1 MEIDKLFSS
10 RALSLESVVSQSE
23 HRPLS
28 PDSPVPLFKPP
39 HISCD
44 VELSRQRSFT
54 PESLASDWEDR
65 SLCLETL
72 FDQTRPDSP
81 QSLSDMEI
89 DQLFSSRA
97 LSPEFVSSDLDF
109 SLIQTWLSDFRVSS
123 PESVASVEHYCWSP
137 HISFSQINN
146 QHCNYYL
153 EYPKSTPMS
162 PISPIS
168 DVEYSPYYVEELF
181 DENRPDSPDSLT
193 LQDETVSLN
202 TTLTAS
208 LPLCT
213 IRPFT
218 YAEVVRGY
226 THENQPCVLGDRL
239 FELRPACLPS
249 LSSDKEYIESFIDHP
264 LEDLRPQSPESVV
277 SQSEH
282 RPLSPD
288 SPVPQF
294 KPPHISCD
302 VELSRQRSFTPES
315 LASDWDDRSL
325 CLETLFDQTRPDSP
339 QSVLSDMEIDKLF
352 SSRALSPE
360 SVVSQSE
367 HRPLSPDSPV
377 PLFKPPHI
385 SCDVELSRQRS
396 FTPESLASD
405 WEDRSLCLETLFDQT
420 RPDSPQSLSDMEIDK
435 LFSSR
440 ALSPESVSSDLDFSL
455 IQTWL
460 SDFRV
465 SSPESV
471 ASVEHYCWSPHISF
485 SQINNQHC
493 NYYLEYPKSTP
504 MSPISTISDVEY
516 SPYYVEELFD
526 ENRPDSPDSLTL
538 QDETVS
544 LNTTLTASLPL
555 STGRPFT
562 YAEVV
567 RGYTHENQ
575 PCVLG
580 DRLFELRPACL
591 PSLSSDKEYIES
603 FIDHSLEDLRPQSP
617 ESVVSQ
623 SEHRPLSPDS
633 PIPQFKPPHI
643 SCDVELSRQRSFTP
657 ESLASDWEDRSLC
670 LETLFDQT
678 RPDSPQSLSD
688 MEIDQLFSSRALSP
702 ESVSSDLDFSLIQTW
717 LSDFRVSSPE
727 SVASVEHY
735 CWSPHISFSQINNQH
750 CNYYLEYPKST
761 PMSPISTI
769 SDVEYSPYYVE
780 ELCDENRP
788 DSPDSLTL
796 QDETVSLNTTLIA
809 SLPLCTGRPFTY
821 AEVVRGYTHENQPC
835 VLGDR
840 LFELRPACLPS
851 LSSDK
856 EYIESFIDHSLED
869 LRPQSPESVV
879 SQSEHRPLSPDS
891 PVPQFKPPH
900 ISCDV
905 ELSRQRSFTPESL
918 ASDWE
923 DRSLCLETLFD
934 QTRPDSPQSVLSDM
948 EIDKLFSSR
957 ALSPE
962 SVSSDLDFSLLQT
975 WLSDFRVSSPESVA
989 SVEHYC
995 WSPHISFSQI
1005 NNQHCNYYLEY
1016 PKSTPMSPISTISD
1030 VEYSPYYVEELFDEN
1045 RPDSPDSLTLQDE
1058 TVSLNTT
1065 LTASLLLCTGRP
1077 FSYAEVVRGYTH
1089 ENQPCVLGDR
1099 LFELRPACL
1108 PSLSSD
1114 KEYIESFIDH
1124 SLEDLRPHLQS
1135 QWYLKV
1141 NIGPSLLT
1149 HLSLSSNLLISVV
1162 MWNYQGR
1169 GHLHQNH

>member
-633 PIPQFKPPHI
+633 P
-643 SCDVELSRQRSFTP
+643 
-657 ESLASDWEDRSLC
+657 
-670 LETLFDQT
+670 
-678 RPDSPQSLSD
+678 
-688 MEIDQLFSSRALSP
+688 
-702 ESVSSDLDFSLIQTW
+702 
-717 LSDFRVSSPE
+717 
-727 SVASVEHY
+727 
-735 CWSPHISFSQINNQH
+735 
-750 CNYYLEYPKST
+750 
-761 PMSPISTI
+761 
-769 SDVEYSPYYVE
+769 
-780 ELCDENRP
+780 
-788 DSPDSLTL
+788 
-796 QDETVSLNTTLIA
+796 
-809 SLPLCTGRPFTY
+809 
-821 AEVVRGYTHENQPC
+821 
-835 VLGDR
+835 
-840 LFELRPACLPS
+840 
-851 LSSDK
+851 
-856 EYIESFIDHSLED
+856 
-869 LRPQSPESVV
+869 
-879 SQSEHRPLSPDS
+879 
-891 PVPQFKPPH
+891 VPQFKPPH